1 MLLTLLK
8 LNASNLSNSSIYY
21 EKYHG
26 PQVSNFPGNSSL
38 DAKIIVNQRYN
49 TGKEPTHV
57 F

>member
-26 PQVSNFPGNSSL
+26 PQVSSFPGNSSL